1 MHDDVNVFSV
11 PQWFGYVFFTEG
23 VRRETG
29 HDGVVGADFFSL
41 PDMTVPCLPLIVI
54 LLPKCVA
61 FRWSAVIV
69 SLIPRGLLVL
79 VGNSF
84 EGCFRA
90 WECAAVAVRDPF
102 QFHELFDR
110 HGDAYVSAIIGY
122 PDVFARYC
130 NQFVVF
136 VTEFVIRIDDLQ
148 GHAIHDV
155 RPRVYQPWGSSQT
168 IWLLV
173 GA

>member
-1 MHDDVNVFSV
+1 MNVLTV
-11 PQWFGYVFFTEG
+11 LQWFVCFVGE

-41 PDMTVPCLPLIVI
+41 PDMTVPCLPLMVI

-79 VGNSF
+79 VGNRF
-84 EGCFRA
+84 VGCFRA
-90 WECAAVAVRDPF
+90 WECGAVAVRDLF

-110 HGDAYVSAIIGY
+110 HVDACVRAIIRY
-122 PDVFARYC
+122 LDVSVG
-130 NQFVVF
+130 FVAVS
-136 VTEFVIRIDDLQ
+136 VIRMDDL
-148 GHAIHDV
+148 
-155 RPRVYQPWGSSQT
+155 
-168 IWLLV
+168 
-173 GA
+173 